1 MTAEVDGQEEIAKL
15 QELVRRERAA
25 RLKAEL
31 LLDEKIQEL
40 GDEREAL
47 AQERFL
53 LQALMDNIPDHVYF
67 KDRSSAIIRISR
79 AQATLFGLSDP
90 VAAVGKT
97 DFDFFSPAHA
107 EQARADELE
116 IIRTGKTL
124 HIEERE
130 TWFHQPDTWVSTT
143 KVPLRNEE
151 GRVIGTFGVSRD
163 ITEKKQTEEQLR
175 LAASVFT
182 HAREG
187 ILITDADATIIDVN
201 DAFCE
206 ITGYRRKEVLG
217 TNPRFLG
224 SGMHDEAFY
233 RAMWRRL
240 IEEGYWSGEVWNR
253 RKDGELFA
261 ELLTISAVR
270 DEDGRTTQYVGLFND
285 ITLLKRHE
293 SELEHNAHFDALTNL
308 PNRILLSDRMQQ
320 SMAQALRRGQSLA
333 VAFIDIDGFK
343 SVNDLNGHDAGDHL
357 LVTVSSRMRSVLRE
371 GDTLARL
378 GGDEFVAVL
387 LDLPDERNSL
397 PTLGRLLAAVAE
409 PLEFGGAVF
418 QRSASI
424 GVTFYPQEI
433 DLSGDQLLRQ
443 ADHAM
448 YDAKLAGKN
457 CYRFFDPSKA

>member
-1 MTAEVDGQEEIAKL
+1 MAADSTEQNEIAKL
-15 QELVRRERAA
+15 QELVRRERAS

-31 LLDEKIQEL
+31 LLDEKNQEL
-40 GDEREAL
+40 NDEREAL

-67 KDRSSAIIRISR
+67 KDRRSAIIRISR

-90 VAAVGKT
+90 VEAVGKT

-107 EQARADELE
+107 QQARADELE

-124 HIEERE
+124 NIEERE

-143 KVPLRNEE
+143 KVALRNEE
-151 GRVIGTFGVSRD
+151 GSIIGTFGVSRD
-163 ITEKKQTEEQLR
+163 ITEKKLAEEQLR

-187 ILITDADATIIDVN
+187 IMITDPDATIIDVN
-201 DAFCE
+201 EAFCS

-217 TNPRFLG
+217 TNPRFLS
-224 SGMHDEAFY
+224 SGMHDDAFY
-233 RAMWRRL
+233 RAMWRSVV
-240 IEEGYWSGEVWNR
+240 EEGFWSGEVWNR
-253 RKDGELFA
+253 HKNGDLFA

-270 DEDGRTTQYVGLFND
+270 DDEGRTTHYLGLFSD
-285 ITLLKRHE
+285 ITALKRHE

-308 PNRILLSDRMQQ
+308 PNRILLADRMQQ
-320 SMAQALRRGQSLA
+320 SMAQSLRRGQKLA
-333 VAFIDIDGFK
+333 VVFVDIDGFK
-343 SVNDLNGHDAGDHL
+343 SVNDQHGHDAGDHM
-357 LVTVSSRMRSVLRE
+357 LVHAANRMRGVLRE

-387 LDLPDERNSL
+387 LDLPDERASVA
-397 PTLGRLLAAVAE
+397 TLERLLAAASE
-409 PLEFGGAVF
+409 PVTFAGTVF

-424 GVTFYPQEI
+424 GVAFVPQ
-433 DLSGDQLLRQ
+433 DGDPSGDQWLRQ

-457 CYRFFDPSKA
+457 CFRFFDPSRA

>member
-1 MTAEVDGQEEIAKL
+1 MTAGDYAQDEIAKL
-15 QELVRRERAA
+15 QELVRRERAS

-31 LLDEKIQEL
+31 QLDEKTQEL
-40 GDEREAL
+40 NDEREAL

-53 LQALMDNIPDHVYF
+53 LQSLMDNIPDHVYF
-67 KDRSSAIIRISR
+67 KDRRSAIIRISR

-90 VAAVGKT
+90 VEAVGKT

-116 IIRTGKTL
+116 IMRSGRTL
-124 HIEERE
+124 RIEERE

-151 GRVIGTFGVSRD
+151 GTVIGTFGVSRD
-163 ITEKKQTEEQLR
+163 ITEKKLAEEQLR

-182 HAREG
+182 NTREG
-187 ILITDADATIIDVN
+187 ILITDPDATIIDVN
-201 DAFCE
+201 EAFCE

-217 TNPRFLG
+217 TNPRFLA
-224 SGMHDEAFY
+224 SGIHDEGFY
-233 RAMWRRL
+233 RAMWRSVV
-240 IEEGYWSGEVWNR
+240 EDGYWNGEVWNR
-253 RKDGELFA
+253 RKNGELFA

-270 DEDGRTTQYVGLFND
+270 DEAGTTTQYLGLFTD
-285 ITLLKRHE
+285 ITVFKRHE

-308 PNRILLSDRMQQ
+308 PNRLLLADRMQQ
-320 SMAQALRRGQSLA
+320 SMAQALRRGQKLA
-333 VAFIDIDGFK
+333 VIFIDIDGFK
-343 SVNDLNGHDAGDHL
+343 SVNDLLGHGAGDHL
-357 LVTVSSRMRSVLRE
+357 LVNVANRMRDVLRE

-387 LDLPDERNSL
+387 LDLPDERSSET
-397 PTLGRLLAAVAE
+397 TLRRLLQAATE
-409 PLEFGGAVF
+409 PVTFGGATY

-424 GVTFYPQEI
+424 GVTFYPQAT
-433 DLSGDQLLRQ
+433 DFSGDQLVRQ

-457 CYRFFDPSKA
+457 CYRYFDPAKA

>member
-1 MTAEVDGQEEIAKL
+1 MAAEESRQDEIAKL

-31 LLDEKIQEL
+31 LLDEKTQEL
-40 GDEREAL
+40 NDERETL

-67 KDRSSAIIRISR
+67 KDRRSAIIRISR

-90 VAAVGKT
+90 VEAVGKT

-107 EQARADELE
+107 QQARADELE

-124 HIEERE
+124 NIEERE

-151 GRVIGTFGVSRD
+151 GTIIGTFGVSRD
-163 ITEKKQTEEQLR
+163 ITEKKRAEEQLR

-187 ILITDADATIIDVN
+187 ILITDTDATIIDVN
-201 DAFCE
+201 DAFCA
-206 ITGYRRKEVLG
+206 ITGYRRKEVIG
-217 TNPRFLG
+217 TNPRFLN
-224 SGMHDEAFY
+224 SGLHDDAFY
-233 RAMWRRL
+233 RAMWRGVV
-240 IEEGYWSGEVWNR
+240 EDGYWSGEVWNR

-270 DEDGRTTQYVGLFND
+270 DDEGKTTQYLGLFSD
-285 ITLLKRHE
+285 ITAHKQHE
-293 SELEHNAHFDALTNL
+293 SVLEHNAHFDALTNL
-308 PNRILLSDRMQQ
+308 PNRLLLADRMQQ
-320 SMAQALRRGQSLA
+320 SMAQCHRRGQKLA
-333 VAFIDIDGFK
+333 VVFIDIDGFK
-343 SVNDLNGHDAGDHL
+343 SVNDQHGHDAGDHM
-357 LVTVSSRMRSVLRE
+357 LVSVANRMRGMLRE

-387 LDLPDERNSL
+387 LDLPDERNSV
-397 PTLGRLLAAVAE
+397 PTLERLLAAAAGPV
-409 PLEFGGAVF
+409 EFGGAGF

-424 GVTFYPQEI
+424 GVTFFPQ
-433 DLSGDQLLRQ
+433 DGDPSGDQLLRQ

-457 CYRFFDPSKA
+457 CYRFFDPARA

>member
-15 QELVRRERAA
+15 QELVRRERMA
-25 RLKAEL
+25 RLRAEL
-31 LLDEKIQEL
+31 LLDEKSQEL

-53 LQALMDNIPDHVYF
+53 LQALMDNTPDHVYF

-79 AQATLFGLSDP
+79 ALSKYFGLNDP

-97 DFDFFSPAHA
+97 DFDFFSLEHA

-124 HIEERE
+124 RIEERE

-151 GRVIGTFGVSRD
+151 GRIIGTFGISRD
-163 ITEKKQTEEQLR
+163 ITEKKQAEEQLR

-187 ILITDADATIIDVN
+187 ILITDLDATILDVN

-217 TNPRFLG
+217 TNPRFLS
-224 SGMHDEAFY
+224 SGMHDEVFFQ
-233 RAMWRRL
+233 AMWRRV
-240 IEEGYWSGEVWNR
+240 IEDGYWSGEVWNR

-270 DEDGRTTQYVGLFND
+270 DGDGRTTQYLGLFSD
-285 ITLLKRHE
+285 ITVFKRHE
-293 SELEHNAHFDALTNL
+293 SELEHSAHFDALTNL

-320 SMAQALRRGQSLA
+320 SMAQAVRRGQSLA

-343 SVNDLNGHDAGDHL
+343 NINDQYGHDVGDQL
-357 LVTVSSRMRSVLRE
+357 LITVSNRMRSVLRE

-387 LDLPDERNSL
+387 LDLPDELNSL

-409 PLEFGGAVF
+409 PVDFGGSVF

-424 GVTFYPQEI
+424 GVTFFPQAI

>member
-1 MTAEVDGQEEIAKL
+1 M
-15 QELVRRERAA
+15 
-25 RLKAEL
+25 
-31 LLDEKIQEL
+31 
-40 GDEREAL
+40 
-47 AQERFL
+47 
-53 LQALMDNIPDHVYF
+53 
-67 KDRSSAIIRISR
+67 
-79 AQATLFGLSDP
+79 
-90 VAAVGKT
+90 
-97 DFDFFSPAHA
+97 
-107 EQARADELE
+107 
-116 IIRTGKTL
+116 
-124 HIEERE
+124 
-130 TWFHQPDTWVSTT
+130 
-143 KVPLRNEE
+143 
-151 GRVIGTFGVSRD
+151 
-163 ITEKKQTEEQLR
+163 R

-187 ILITDADATIIDVN
+187 ILITDPDATIIDVN